1 MRHAL
6 LLPPPPLRSSHIQAE
21 TRMTRS
27 LRASCK
33 TCTFACFLLLLLYR
47 CPHLC
52 LSLSHLTSCCCCSH
66 NHTAV
71 RINKVKQKLTD
82 RAGQGQGQGCVED
95 VLFPIRIHPHF
106 HAVASSLLSRS
117 LSLSLYPTASVYC
130 GHLHTTHFSVPH
142 THTHRRTHC
151 EELGNCNCKVFRPL
165 CHSPLTLSTDPW
177 PIIVLER
184 WRKGGEGLRRVG

>member
-1 MRHAL
+1 MHSSC
-6 LLPPPPLRSSHIQAE
+6 PPPLRSSHIQAE

-66 NHTAV
+66 NHIAV

-106 HAVASSLLSRS
+106 RAFVLQVLSCLAHSLFLSIPLPLFIVA
-117 LSLSLYPTASVYC
+117 TC
-130 GHLHTTHFSVPH
+130 ILHTFQSLTH

-177 PIIVLER
+177 PIIALER
-184 WRKGGEGLRRVG
+184 RR